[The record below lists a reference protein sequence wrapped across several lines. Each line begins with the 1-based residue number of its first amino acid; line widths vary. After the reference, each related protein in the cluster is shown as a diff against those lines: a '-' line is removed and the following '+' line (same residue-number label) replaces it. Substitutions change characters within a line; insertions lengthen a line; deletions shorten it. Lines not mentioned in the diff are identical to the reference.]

1 VHRYLAKVIRTL
13 AVENYRSL
21 RQLYLPL
28 GKLTVVTGA
37 NGSGKSSLYRS
48 LRLLADAASNGAI
61 AALAREGGLP
71 STVWA
76 GPAGG
81 SRFTSSGSKAV
92 QGTVRSGPV
101 TLRLGFAGDDLG
113 YAIDLGLPTPSSVGP
128 TLFGLDPQ
136 IKREWVWAGPAPRPA
151 ALLADRHNNV
161 VRVRGDD
168 GRWEL
173 VSDGLRAFDS
183 MLTELADP
191 RAAPELL
198 AVRERMRSWRFYD
211 HLRTDAAA
219 PARASQIG
227 TRTMV
232 LGSDGADL
240 AAALQTIR
248 EVGDDHAL
256 RAAVESAFPGSAIEI
271 DVSAGR
277 FELTMRQ
284 HGLLRP
290 LRSAELSDGTV
301 RYLLWIAALLTPRP
315 PELMVLNEPET
326 SLHQDLLAPLAGLI
340 SDAAERCQVVV
351 VSHSPT
357 LIGAI
362 RDRIAERGSD
372 AAIVELVKD
381 VGNTRVVGQRVLDE
395 PFWSWPSR

>member
-1 VHRYLAKVIRTL
+1 MIRNL

-28 GKLTVVTGA
+28 ARLTVVTGA

-48 LRLLADAASNGAI
+48 LRLLADAARNGAV

-71 STVWA
+71 STIWA
-76 GPAGG
+76 GPETG
-81 SRFTSSGSKAV
+81 SRFKPKSNRPA
-92 QGTVRSGPV
+92 QGTTRTGPV

-113 YAIDLGLPTPSSVGP
+113 YAIDLGLPNPPAGA
-128 TLFGLDPQ
+128 FAFDPV

-168 GRWEL
+168 GRWDM
-173 VSDGLRAFDS
+173 VSDGLQTFDS
-183 MLTELADP
+183 MLTEVADP

-198 AVRERMRSWRFYD
+198 AVREQMRSWRFYD
-211 HLRTDAAA
+211 HLRTDTAA
-219 PARASQIG
+219 PARASHIG

-248 EVGDDHAL
+248 EVGDDAL
-256 RAAVESAFPGSAIEI
+256 GAAVDRAFPGSFVDIE
-271 DVSAGR
+271 VASGR
-277 FELTMRQ
+277 FELTMNQ
-284 HGLLRP
+284 PGLLRP

-301 RYLLWIAALLTPRP
+301 RYLLWVAALLTPRP
-315 PELMVLNEPET
+315 PELLVLNEPET
-326 SLHQDLLAPLAGLI
+326 SLHRELLEPLAELI
-340 SDAAERCQVVV
+340 VEAAARCQVLV
-351 VSHSPT
+351 VSHSSV
-357 LIGAI
+357 LIEAI
-362 RDRIAERGSD
+362 RDRSGGSGRD
-372 AAIVELVKD
+372 ASVIELVKED
-381 VGNTRVVGQRVLDE
+381 GQTRLVGQGLLDE
-395 PFWSWPSR
+395 PSWTWPAR

>member
-1 VHRYLAKVIRTL
+1 M
-13 AVENYRSL
+13 
-21 RQLYLPL
+21 
-28 GKLTVVTGA
+28 VTGA

-48 LRLLADAASNGAI
+48 LRLLADAARNGAV

-76 GPAGG
+76 GPEGG
-81 SRFTSSGSKAV
+81 SRFKAKSNRPV
-92 QGTVRSGPV
+92 QGTTRTGPV
-101 TLRLGFAGDDLG
+101 ALRLGFGGDDLG
-113 YAIDLGLPTPSSVGP
+113 YAIDLGLPNPPAGA
-128 TLFGLDPQ
+128 FAFDPV
-136 IKREWVWAGPAPRPA
+136 IKREWVWAGPVPRPA

-168 GRWEL
+168 GRWEM
-173 VSDGLRAFDS
+173 VSDGLRTFDS
-183 MLTELADP
+183 MLTEVADP

-198 AVRERMRSWRFYD
+198 AVREQMRSWRFYD

-219 PARASQIG
+219 PARSSQIG
-227 TRTMV
+227 TRTMI

-248 EVGDDHAL
+248 EVGDDAAL
-256 RAAVESAFPGSAIEI
+256 SDAVDQAFPGGSIEI
-271 DVSAGR
+271 DILGGR

-315 PELMVLNEPET
+315 PQLLVLNEPET
-326 SLHQDLLAPLAGLI
+326 SLHTELLTPLAALI
-340 SDAAERCQVVV
+340 ADAAERCQVVV

-362 RDRIAERGSD
+362 AERTGERGSD
-372 AAIVELVKD
+372 ATVVELVKEA
-381 VGNTRVVGQRVLDE
+381 GQTRVVGQRVLDE
-395 PFWSWPSR
+395 PFWTWPGR

>member
-1 VHRYLAKVIRTL
+1 VIRNL

-28 GKLTVVTGA
+28 ARLTVVTGA

-48 LRLLADAASNGAI
+48 LRLLADAARNGAV

-71 STVWA
+71 STIWA
-76 GPAGG
+76 GPETG
-81 SRFTSSGSKAV
+81 SRFKPKSNRPA
-92 QGTVRSGPV
+92 QGTTRTGPV

-113 YAIDLGLPTPSSVGP
+113 YAIDLGLPNPPAGA
-128 TLFGLDPQ
+128 FAFDPV

-168 GRWEL
+168 GRWEM
-173 VSDGLRAFDS
+173 VSDGLQTFDS
-183 MLTELADP
+183 MLTEVADP

-198 AVRERMRSWRFYD
+198 AVREQMRSWRFYD
-211 HLRTDAAA
+211 HLRTDTAA
-219 PARASQIG
+219 PARASHIG

-248 EVGDDHAL
+248 EVGDDRAL
-256 RAAVESAFPGSAIEI
+256 RTAVDEAFPGGSVEI
-271 DVSAGR
+271 DVQSGR
-277 FELTMRQ
+277 FELNMRQ

-315 PELMVLNEPET
+315 PELLVLNEPET
-326 SLHQDLLAPLAGLI
+326 SLHKELLTPLAALI
-340 SDAAERCQVVV
+340 ADAAERCQVVV
-351 VSHSPT
+351 VSHSST
-357 LIGAI
+357 LIEA
-362 RDRIAERGSD
+362 IAERTGERGGD
-372 AAIVELVKD
+372 ATVIELVKEA
-381 VGNTRVVGQRVLDE
+381 GQTRVVGQRVLDE
-395 PFWSWPSR
+395 PFWTWPGR

>member
-1 VHRYLAKVIRTL
+1 MIRTL

-21 RQLYLPL
+21 RQLFLPL
-28 GKLTVVTGA
+28 GPLTVVTGA

-48 LRLLADAASNGAI
+48 LRLLADAARNGAV

-71 STVWA
+71 STIWA
-76 GPAGG
+76 GPETG
-81 SRFTSSGSKAV
+81 SRFKPKSNRPV
-92 QGTVRSGPV
+92 QGTIRTGPV

-113 YAIDLGLPTPSSVGP
+113 YAIDLGLPTPSSLGP
-128 TLFGLDPQ
+128 TMFGLDPE

-168 GRWEL
+168 GRWAM
-173 VSDGLRAFDS
+173 VSDGLRTFDS

-198 AVRERMRSWRFYD
+198 AVREQMRSWRFYD
-211 HLRTDAAA
+211 HLRTDAQA
-219 PARASQIG
+219 PARASHIG

-232 LGSDGADL
+232 LGSDGTDL

-248 EVGDDHAL
+248 EVGDDEAL
-256 RAAVESAFPGSAIEI
+256 QAAVDHAFPGSSIEI
-271 DVSAGR
+271 DVLAGR

-301 RYLLWIAALLTPRP
+301 RYLLWVAALLTPRP
-315 PELMVLNEPET
+315 PELLVLNEPET
-326 SLHQDLLAPLAGLI
+326 SLHQELLTPLAGLI
-340 SDAAERCQVVV
+340 ADAALRCQIVV
-351 VSHSPT
+351 VSHSSV
-357 LIGAI
+357 LIDSI
-362 RDRIAERGSD
+362 RDRAGARGAD
-372 AAIVELVKD
+372 AAVVELTKEA
-381 VGNTRVVGQRVLDE
+381 GQTRVVGQKVLDE
-395 PFWSWPSR
+395 PFWTWPGR